1 MPSLFH
7 GPEVLSSASGK
18 AKLFAKN
25 SNLDD
30 SGISLPVF
38 PSITNLKLHN
48 ISLTPKMVK
57 KVKINLD
64 ASKVSGR
71 DYIPAVVLKNCEPE
85 HSYILA
91 ELFNMC
97 LKESCFSIL
106 SHGWSLYLRM
116 LGKGLQLKTI
126 ILLVLFLQLIK
137 SFKNV
142 LIIGLL
148 IT

>member
-18 AKLFAKN
+18 AKLFTKN

-97 LKESCFSIL
+97 LKESCFSRL
-106 SHGWSLYLRM
+106 SHGGSLYLRM